1 MACKTNCNYNRRTWL
16 NPTSSDSTG
25 SVVAFDG
32 YVTDLDNGNQYP
44 QLFLEIS
51 DCHRKIRLHQTSDD
65 SREDFIVKMKLLQN
79 EISLFIGALED
90 KLVGENT

>member
-1 MACKTNCNYNRRTWL
+1 MACKMNCNYNRRTWL

-32 YVTDLDNGNQYP
+32 DITDLDSGNQYP

-51 DCHRKIRLHQTSDD
+51 DCHHKIRLHQTSDD
-65 SREDFIVKMKLLQN
+65 SREDFVRKMKLLQS
-79 EISLFIGALED
+79 EISLFIENLE
-90 KLVGENT
+90 GGRA